1 VFDEKKIQI
10 LCPNF
15 KRRRSKSPRKLHTY
29 APQTIHFDGRE
40 NPLRSIFPHDFFP
53 RK

>member
-15 KRRRSKSPRKLHTY
+15 NRRRSKSPRKTHTY
-29 APQTIHFDGRE
+29 APQRIYFDGRE